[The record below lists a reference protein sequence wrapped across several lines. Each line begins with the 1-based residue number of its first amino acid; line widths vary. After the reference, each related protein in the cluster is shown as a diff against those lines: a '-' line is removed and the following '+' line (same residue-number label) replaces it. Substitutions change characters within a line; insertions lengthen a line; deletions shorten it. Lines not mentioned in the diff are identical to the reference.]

1 MGGLY
6 PPLFVEKNEF
16 MHFVDECHLSERL
29 HKSCSPEHFSQLFM
43 VVNTNSVGGQSA
55 VEPPSVNPKNMLN
68 RREWIELL
76 VRIAIMRYVHTG
88 VDPDVSESLHRL
100 LTDLGQRVPKMSLQD
115 SNSFR
120 FTLMCKRSARSA
132 AVAKLWCSPR
142 DADADSPHACA
153 DNEGVD
159 AILRKH
165 EVMLRS
171 LFESF
176 AFEEKPRI
184 SDEPNPFATPE
195 GLSWD
200 EWMEIVEALELVDRT
215 FTRRDAGNVFV
226 WSRMWALDD
235 GTVAARRKVTNL
247 FLEDFM
253 EAIVRVALLK
263 SLPTMEEI
271 IYAGFSDCGEYLMM
285 LKATGPTIELKEAAV
300 SVAYDEFCQ
309 AHPVQW
315 DEAPLQDAEDLVE
328 HLLLLIKRT
337 IEMRL
342 SKSATAD
349 NTRTLTR
356 REINRFRLQWKR
368 QGQVERGR

>member
-1 MGGLY
+1 
-6 PPLFVEKNEF
+6 
-16 MHFVDECHLSERL
+16 
-29 HKSCSPEHFSQLFM
+29 
-43 VVNTNSVGGQSA
+43 
-55 VEPPSVNPKNMLN
+55 MLN

-120 FTLMCKRSARSA
+120 FTLMY
-132 AVAKLWCSPR
+132 
-142 DADADSPHACA
+142 
-153 DNEGVD
+153 NEGVD

-200 EWMEIVEALELVDRT
+200 EWMELVEALELVDRT